1 MIGDREANPMKTQSA
16 LAVALVAGA
25 AIGATCVQ
33 GLHAQAKPPA
43 YVVIDIRSVTDPD
56 AMKTIMEKASPA
68 AIAAAG
74 GRYVIRTNE
83 ITAFDG
89 TPPKRFV
96 LITFDNVEKAK
107 AWRDSAAQQEIT
119 AVRAK
124 ATDSGSFMVEG
135 VAN

>member
-1 MIGDREANPMKTQSA
+1 MKTHYA
-16 LAVALVAGA
+16 MAMTLVAGA
-25 AIGATCVQ
+25 AIGAIGVQ

-43 YVVIDIRSVTDPD
+43 YVVIAIRSVTDPD
-56 AMKTIMEKASPA
+56 AMKTLMEKASPEA
-68 AIAAAG
+68 LAAAG

-96 LITFDNVEKAK
+96 LIAFDNVEKAK
-107 AWRDSAAQQEIT
+107 AWRDSAATQEIT

-124 ATDSGSFMVEG
+124 ATDSVSFMVEG